1 MAVGRMKDRDNGVT
15 VDLKHGC
22 PRSEPGP
29 SGAGHGVGAPLLVG
43 RGRNTTSLGR
53 KPATSREASRFGQRW
68 LGLFPESPAPG
79 CRQGQRSSLGGSR
92 SAFAAAGRGSS
103 LPDCKGHSSCRAE
116 TLMSRSLQREQGNQ
130 LSLLLRGND
139 GALGNPRATPIIS
152 TRVGL
157 SRAESPGARRGT
169 FWRERPLRVVCPWQR
184 GGRRQ
189 HRASSPSLKWFR
201 VSFWK

>member
-1 MAVGRMKDRDNGVT
+1 MPEVRA
-15 VDLKHGC
+15 
-22 PRSEPGP
+22 RSFRSRTWGG
-29 SGAGHGVGAPLLVG
+29 SPLLVI

-92 SAFAAAGRGSS
+92 SAVAAAGHRSS
-103 LPDCKGHSSCRAE
+103 LPDCKGHSSCTAE
-116 TLMSRSLQREQGNQ
+116 TLRSRSLQRKQGNQ
-130 LSLLLRGND
+130 LSLLLRGDD

-157 SRAESPGARRGT
+157 SRAESPGARKGT
-169 FWRERPLRVVCPWQR
+169 FWRERLLKVVCPWQC
-184 GGRRQ
+184 GGQRQRRT
-189 HRASSPSLKWFR
+189 SSPSLVLPAFKWLR
-201 VSFWK
+201 VSFWE